1 MLKTIDGC
9 IGVSELL
16 EAYADGALHGQE
28 ARRVAEHVQHC
39 ASCAADLHAAE
50 TVLRALRSLPGQAGP
65 RDKAF
70 WNSMAAEI
78 TATTAKVTA
87 PRRWYRGAMGRSF
100 LAGGGLAAAAV
111 LAFVLAM
118 PQQVERLAAPSVDGS
133 LSETVTGLADELQS
147 EGTPHRTLFDELG
160 IPDSDPL
167 DMIDDL
173 DDNDLQAVGAEFTD
187 GV

>member
-9 IGVSELL
+9 IGVSEQL
-16 EAYADGALHGQE
+16 EAYADGALHGSE

-39 ASCAADLHAAE
+39 ATCAADLRAAE
-50 TVLRALRSLPGQAGP
+50 HVLRALRSLPGDAGM

-70 WNSMAAEI
+70 WNQMAAEI
-78 TATTAKVTA
+78 TATTAKVSA
-87 PRRWYRGAMGRSF
+87 PKRFWRGAMGRSF

-133 LSETVTGLADELQS
+133 LSETVTGLADELLL
-147 EGTPHRTLFDELG
+147 EGAPRRTLIDDLG

-167 DMIDDL
+167 DLIDDL